1 MNKTSNKYFIFL
13 IYLALALT
21 TLAVFWQLR
30 SYDFVNYDDPA
41 YVTGNR
47 YVKAGLTRD
56 GLIWAF
62 TTGYRSNWHPLTWLS
77 LMLDCQLSESS
88 PGFHHMTNLFLHITS
103 TLLLFGFLNRITGA
117 LWRSVFVAA
126 AFALHP
132 LHVESVAWISQRKDV
147 LSTVFWFLT
156 MIAYLHYVRRPGL
169 GRYLL
174 TLLAFAL
181 GLMAKPM
188 LVTVPFVLL
197 LLDYWP
203 LERFHLTLPP
213 DSADENLHHIPDAR
227 SKLVVLYRLV
237 REKVPFFALS
247 AASGIVTFLVQRSG
261 GAVVTIT
268 SFPLNSRIANALFS
282 YLRYIGKMFWPQRL
296 AVFYPHTPDAASIT
310 SQAIAA
316 ALLLLAVSICVIR
329 FARRHKYLPMGWF
342 WFLGTLV
349 PVIGLLQVGEQSI
362 ADRYTYVPLTGLFII
377 IAWGLPE
384 LLARWRYQK
393 VTLAASMLAVL
404 LALAICT
411 RFQLRHWRSSITLF
425 EHTLDVTTEDNYVA
439 HFALAGAL
447 YEQGK
452 IPQSLAH
459 SAQVLRIKPNHTLA
473 HYGHA
478 LSLLRLGEYSE
489 ASTHFERAIRI
500 SRGFADAHYQLGAL
514 LHRQG
519 KTDRAIVEY
528 RRTLQ
533 IDPNHSDARQ
543 ALQILLKTLS
553 NENKK

>member
-1 MNKTSNKYFIFL
+1 
-13 IYLALALT
+13 
-21 TLAVFWQLR
+21 
-30 SYDFVNYDDPA
+30 
-41 YVTGNR
+41 
-47 YVKAGLTRD
+47 
-56 GLIWAF
+56 
-62 TTGYRSNWHPLTWLS
+62 
-77 LMLDCQLSESS
+77 
-88 PGFHHMTNLFLHITS
+88 
-103 TLLLFGFLNRITGA
+103 
-117 LWRSVFVAA
+117 
-126 AFALHP
+126 
-132 LHVESVAWISQRKDV
+132 
-147 LSTVFWFLT
+147 
-156 MIAYLHYVRRPGL
+156 
-169 GRYLL
+169 
-174 TLLAFAL
+174 
-181 GLMAKPM
+181 
-188 LVTVPFVLL
+188 
-197 LLDYWP
+197 
-203 LERFHLTLPP
+203 
-213 DSADENLHHIPDAR
+213 
-227 SKLVVLYRLV
+227 
-237 REKVPFFALS
+237 
-247 AASGIVTFLVQRSG
+247 
-261 GAVVTIT
+261 
-268 SFPLNSRIANALFS
+268 
-282 YLRYIGKMFWPQRL
+282 
-296 AVFYPHTPDAASIT
+296 
-310 SQAIAA
+310 
-316 ALLLLAVSICVIR
+316 
-329 FARRHKYLPMGWF
+329 MGWF

-384 LLARWRYQK
+384 LLARWRYRK

-411 RFQLRHWRSSITLF
+411 RFQLRHWRNSITLF
-425 EHTLDVTTEDNYVA
+425 EHTLDVTTEDNHVA

-459 SAQVLRIKPNHTLA
+459 SSRVLRIKPNHTLA

-514 LHRQG
+514 MHRQG
-519 KTDRAIVEY
+519 KTDRAVVEY

>member
-1 MNKTSNKYFIFL
+1 MEQTPKKHNVLL
-13 IYLALALT
+13 IYIALALA
-21 TLAVFWQLR
+21 TLIVFQQVRLNG
-30 SYDFVNYDDPA
+30 FVNYDDPA

-103 TLLLFGFLNRITGA
+103 TLLLFAFLKRITGA

-227 SKLVVLYRLV
+227 SKLVVVYRLV

-247 AASGIVTFLVQRSG
+247 AASGTVTFLVQRSG

-282 YLRYIGKMFWPQRL
+282 YLRYIGKMFWPERL
-296 AVFYPHTPDAASIT
+296 AVFYPHTPDAASMT
-310 SQAIAA
+310 SQAVAA

-384 LLARWRYQK
+384 LLARWRYRK

-411 RFQLRHWRSSITLF
+411 RFQLRHWRNSITLF
-425 EHTLDVTTEDNYVA
+425 EHTLDVTTADNYVA

-447 YEQGK
+447 YKQGK

-459 SAQVLRIKPNHTLA
+459 SARVLRIKPNHTLA

-489 ASTHFERAIRI
+489 ASTHFERAIQI

-514 LHRQG
+514 MHRQG
-519 KTDRAIVEY
+519 KTDRAVVEY

-543 ALQILLKTLS
+543 NLQILLKTLS